1 MDKWSDVQIFE
12 SYDDTDSTFLFL
24 SLAGLEDEL
33 KMNKIQF
40 TNYPEV
46 LKKIKKLTPLQ
57 KIKYR
62 TTMSTHAGY
71 WSQDEWFSDIEV
83 IGFKESFDESKADAE
98 ILKFKIG
105 SKVQDLTYGQGTIK
119 DLKKISDWT
128 VLTIKFDLHEELVK
142 KILNIN
148 EMKVIY

>member
-1 MDKWSDVQIFE
+1 
-12 SYDDTDSTFLFL
+12 
-24 SLAGLEDEL
+24 
-33 KMNKIQF
+33 
-40 TNYPEV
+40 
-46 LKKIKKLTPLQ
+46 
-57 KIKYR
+57 
-62 TTMSTHAGY
+62 MSTHAGY

-105 SKVQDLTYGQGTIK
+105 SKVQDLSCGQGTIK
-119 DLKKISDWT
+119 DLKKIGDWT

-142 KILNIN
+142 KTLNIN